1 MYVEEQKF
9 EKEREKANPQQ
20 QQQQT
25 SPINIK
31 GKTLP
36 IKMLRKFSFFRAVC
50 PVFCVFCLFVCC
62 IGKCV

>member
-1 MYVEEQKF
+1 MQHIYICRGEKNWQ
-9 EKEREKANPQQ
+9 KERERAANP

-36 IKMLRKFSFFRAVC
+36 IKMLRKFSFF
-50 PVFCVFCLFVCC
+50 
-62 IGKCV
+62 